1 MKPAPFKYFAPTA
14 LEEALALLAEYGDEA
29 RPLAGGQSLVPAM
42 NFRLARPEVLV
53 DLNRVPEL
61 FFISEASGELRLGAM
76 TRQRE
81 LERHALVAQHAP
93 LLRATAPHIAHPQ
106 IRNRGTVGGSLAHAD
121 PAAELPAVM
130 VAMGARFRLQSAAN
144 ERWLAAED
152 FYEDVFT
159 TTLEPG
165 EMLVEVAVPP
175 LPARSGWAFQ
185 EVARRHGDFALVGV
199 AALVS
204 LDEQER
210 CRDARIVLL
219 SVGGGPV
226 QAEQAAQVL
235 AGQKPETRLVEE
247 AARLAAEEDIDP
259 PDDLHA
265 SAAYRRHL
273 ARVLTRRAL
282 TEAFARAE
290 NAD

>member
-61 FFISEASGELRLGAM
+61 FFVSEASGELRLGAM

-93 LLRATAPHIAHPQ
+93 LLRETAPHIAHPQ

-130 VAMGARFRLQSAAN
+130 VALGARFRLQSAAG
-144 ERWLAAED
+144 ERWVAAEA

-159 TTLEPG
+159 TTLEPE

-199 AALVS
+199 AAVVS

-210 CRDARIVLL
+210 CRDARVVLL

-226 QAEQAAQVL
+226 RAEQAAQVL
-235 AGQKPETRLVEE
+235 AGQKPETKLVEE
-247 AARLAAEEDIDP
+247 AARVAAEEDIDP

-265 SAAYRRHL
+265 TAGYRRHL

-282 TEAFARAE
+282 TEAFTRAG